1 MPVVFNDGKK
11 NNEQPKNDIIPKIVS
26 VIQKLEEEIISNKRT
41 VNSKI
46 NGNNF
51 SVTEKLRELVS
62 TIDSIDTR
70 VSVIGERTPEEMTTE
85 PIRQMISEGYT
96 SIQIKGSA
104 DLLGKTVELMS
115 VDQSLSMRI
124 DEEVIARES
133 VVLSLATDIVSL
145 DERNQ
150 VKHNEIK
157 SRLDDINM
165 SPSSP
170 NYTNQIQNT
179 ITSLTNEIS
188 SLKKQNEE
196 LSAKLDRELFVEMN
210 NRIKMNESIN
220 NRFMFGS

>member
-11 NNEQPKNDIIPKIVS
+11 NNEQPKNDIIPKIIN

-96 SIQIKGSA
+96 SIQIKGSS
-104 DLLGKTVELMS
+104 DLLGKTVELMAS
-115 VDQSLSMRI
+115 DQSLSVRI
-124 DEEVIARES
+124 DEEINTRES
-133 VVLSLATDIVSL
+133 VSISLATDIVAL
-145 DERNQ
+145 DERSQ
-150 VKHNEIK
+150 IKINEIK
-157 SRLDDINM
+157 TRVDEMNL

-170 NYTNQIQNT
+170 NFTNQIQQT
-179 ITSLTNEIS
+179 ILSLTNEVS
-188 SLKKQNEE
+188 SLKRQNEE
-196 LSAKLDRELFVEMN
+196 LSAKLDKEIFTEMN

-220 NRFMFGS
+220 NRFRFGS